1 MEPSPKSTTCSLC
14 FTGISQEFI
23 KLLYFVMD
31 CSLLPFNSY
40 IVGYVLQIIYREN
53 ITYKSKD
60 ANGSSENIVTT
71 REG

>member
-1 MEPSPKSTTCSLC
+1 
-14 FTGISQEFI
+14 
-23 KLLYFVMD
+23 MD

-40 IVGYVLQIIYREN
+40 IGGYVLLIIYTEN
-53 ITYKSKD
+53 ITYKFKG